1 MDENERLSYT
11 KWDCKYHVVFI
22 PKCRRKVLYGQLRR
36 NLGEVFRRLAAQR
49 ECRIEEGHLMSD
61 HVHMMIGIPPK
72 YSVSQVVGYIKG
84 KSAIHVARV
93 YGRAEARLEDRAGL
107 IVAICSSARVVYARG
122 EWYAQRFSRQVRS
135 SDVRP
140 DRITSRREGK
150 VSTARGR

>member
-1 MDENERLSYT
+1 MDENESLSHT
-11 KWDCKYHVVFI
+11 KWDCKYHGVFI

-61 HVHMMIGIPPK
+61 HVHMMIAIPPK

-93 YGRAEARLEDRAGL
+93 YGERKRNFVGQHFCAHSDDADQSIRSDADRFGGKQRRA
-107 IVAICSSARVVYARG
+107 
-122 EWYAQRFSRQVRS
+122 FSV
-135 SDVRP
+135 
-140 DRITSRREGK
+140 
-150 VSTARGR
+150 

>member
-1 MDENERLSYT
+1 MDENERLSHT

-61 HVHMMIGIPPK
+61 HVHRMIAIPPK
-72 YSVSQVVGYIKG
+72 ESVSQVVGYIQG

-93 YGRAEARLEDRAGL
+93 YGERKRNFVGQHFWA
-107 IVAICSSARVVYARG
+107 
-122 EWYAQRFSRQVRS
+122 
-135 SDVRP
+135 
-140 DRITSRREGK
+140 
-150 VSTARGR
+150 

>member
-1 MDENERLSYT
+1 MDENESLSHT
-11 KWDCKYHVVFI
+11 KWDCEYHVVFI

-84 KSAIHVARV
+84 KSAIPVARV
-93 YGRAEARLEDRAGL
+93 YGERKRN
-107 IVAICSSARVVYARG
+107 VVGQHFWARG
-122 EWYAQRFSRQVRS
+122 YF
-135 SDVRP
+135 
-140 DRITSRREGK
+140 
-150 VSTARGR
+150 VSTVGRDEAVIREYIRNQEKEDERMDQLKLDY